1 MKMVDDLV
9 SQISNEQSENLKL
22 RMTQAFQSKIIHAQ
36 QSMAQDVKIDGFFT
50 AKLEKELSQA
60 KAIAKAYKK
69 KIADL
74 EKQIEKL
81 NGHLSDYN
89 YTLKLNATSDETIKK
104 LNQEI
109 ERLRMEKEK
118 QRKTFH

>member
-1 MKMVDDLV
+1 
-9 SQISNEQSENLKL
+9 
-22 RMTQAFQSKIIHAQ
+22 
-36 QSMAQDVKIDGFFT
+36 MAQDVKIDGFFT